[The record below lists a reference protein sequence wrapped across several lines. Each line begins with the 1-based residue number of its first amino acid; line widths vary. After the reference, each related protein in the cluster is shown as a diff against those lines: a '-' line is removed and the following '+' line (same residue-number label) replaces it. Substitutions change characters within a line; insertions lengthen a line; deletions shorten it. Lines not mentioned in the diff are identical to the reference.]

1 MKTKLTKIVVVN
13 LGETMD
19 RLGRHRFNEQRHF
32 AEQPGIVQAI
42 KDFHFEGDEKMGEG
56 EAFAKHMKKRGFN
69 ALKIRSLRIP

>member
-32 AEQPGIVQAI
+32 AEQPG
-42 KDFHFEGDEKMGEG
+42 G
-56 EAFAKHMKKRGFN
+56 EAFTKHMKKRGFN